1 MLNDQKCSNLSS
13 ESLKLS
19 VDVSNFNLNQFSDL
33 LEGLLSKTA
42 HCGWVRVSKGI
53 ERILELFF
61 LTLYSTVNTSLVV
74 GGISQSSALW
84 HTSYGSCDTF
94 LVA

>member
-1 MLNDQKCSNLSS
+1 MIFQNYLSGSVLNDQKCSNLSS

-74 GGISQSSALW
+74 GGIS
-84 HTSYGSCDTF
+84 
-94 LVA
+94 